1 MRICVMTGAIMH
13 WAWAVAQKPFDAA
26 ARQSF
31 TREVAASHL
40 VSPSRL
46 QVSRQSYILEVSH
59 IHLGL
64 CDWRRSLKRN
74 SMKIVASCSPAS
86 CYVEWCMKKIA
97 TLDQYIALSGKR
109 YKIGP

>member
-1 MRICVMTGAIMH
+1 MH

-46 QVSRQSYILEVSH
+46 QVARQSYILEVSH
-59 IHLGL
+59 IHL
-64 CDWRRSLKRN
+64 CDWRRSL
-74 SMKIVASCSPAS
+74 VPGPFF
-86 CYVEWCMKKIA
+86 KK
-97 TLDQYIALSGKR
+97 LVHSVHYIAGR
-109 YKIGP
+109 NNANICWIF

>member
-1 MRICVMTGAIMH
+1 MH

-46 QVSRQSYILEVSH
+46 QVARQSYILEVSH
-59 IHLGL
+59 IHL
-64 CDWRRSLKRN
+64 CDWRRSLALRAAIDRHTVIHCKVH
-74 SMKIVASCSPAS
+74 IFYFLCLDLQIDQCCIIGWVAS
-86 CYVEWCMKKIA
+86 
-97 TLDQYIALSGKR
+97 R
-109 YKIGP
+109 F

>member
-1 MRICVMTGAIMH
+1 MH

-46 QVSRQSYILEVSH
+46 QVARQSYILEVSH
-59 IHLGL
+59 IHL
-64 CDWRRSLKRN
+64 CDWRRSLQWGGGAAIRK
-74 SMKIVASCSPAS
+74 C
-86 CYVEWCMKKIA
+86 
-97 TLDQYIALSGKR
+97 
-109 YKIGP
+109 

>member
-1 MRICVMTGAIMH
+1 MRICVMTGASLH

-46 QVSRQSYILEVSH
+46 QVARQSYILEVSH
-59 IHLGL
+59 IHL
-64 CDWRRSLKRN
+64 CDWRRSL
-74 SMKIVASCSPAS
+74 
-86 CYVEWCMKKIA
+86 
-97 TLDQYIALSGKR
+97 LYIGLHEK
-109 YKIGP
+109 Y

>member
-1 MRICVMTGAIMH
+1 MH

-46 QVSRQSYILEVSH
+46 QVARQSYILEVSH
-59 IHLGL
+59 IHL
-64 CDWRRSLKRN
+64 CDWRRSLQDSKVHISKNTDNCPKQLLTTQLTTIPAFTQPVALKRTGT
-74 SMKIVASCSPAS
+74 I
-86 CYVEWCMKKIA
+86 
-97 TLDQYIALSGKR
+97 R
-109 YKIGP
+109 

>member
-1 MRICVMTGAIMH
+1 MH

-46 QVSRQSYILEVSH
+46 QVARQSYILEVSH
-59 IHLGL
+59 IHL
-64 CDWRRSLKRN
+64 CDWRRSLLF
-74 SMKIVASCSPAS
+74 SMNDHRI
-86 CYVEWCMKKIA
+86 
-97 TLDQYIALSGKR
+97 TLHGSFAFIISRQQQSERILDGI
-109 YKIGP
+109 ITDT

>member
-1 MRICVMTGAIMH
+1 MH

-46 QVSRQSYILEVSH
+46 QVARQSYILEVSH
-59 IHLGL
+59 IHL
-64 CDWRRSLKRN
+64 CDWRRSLISSRTEGHTPTH
-74 SMKIVASCSPAS
+74 VAA
-86 CYVEWCMKKIA
+86 VQA
-97 TLDQYIALSGKR
+97 VLA
-109 YKIGP
+109 

>member
-1 MRICVMTGAIMH
+1 MH

-46 QVSRQSYILEVSH
+46 QVARQSYILEVSH
-59 IHLGL
+59 IHL
-64 CDWRRSLKRN
+64 CDWRRSLTR
-74 SMKIVASCSPAS
+74 
-86 CYVEWCMKKIA
+86 
-97 TLDQYIALSGKR
+97 IALIVRPGQAIMLQFTSR
-109 YKIGP
+109 TFN

>member
-1 MRICVMTGAIMH
+1 MH

-46 QVSRQSYILEVSH
+46 QVARQSYILEVSH
-59 IHLGL
+59 IHL
-64 CDWRRSLKRN
+64 CDWRRSLRRV
-74 SMKIVASCSPAS
+74 SLPSV
-86 CYVEWCMKKIA
+86 YTHV
-97 TLDQYIALSGKR
+97 
-109 YKIGP
+109 